1 MNEIPTQRLISLS
14 EKKRVLSIYLT
25 SMKKMLPN
33 NCTYLSLMKRRD
45 GELVVRAVVNKTEYL
60 FSVPQDL
67 QMTEADLNRIHKLLT
82 DKCAPN
88 VKEGN

>member
-1 MNEIPTQRLISLS
+1 MNEIPTQRLVSLS

-25 SMKKMLPN
+25 SMKKMLPSA
-33 NCTYLSLMKRRD
+33 CTYLSLMKRRD
-45 GELVVRAVVNKTEYL
+45 GELVVRAVVSKTEYL
-60 FSVPQDL
+60 FSIPQDL
-67 QMTEADLNRIHKLLT
+67 QMTEADLNRIHKLLI